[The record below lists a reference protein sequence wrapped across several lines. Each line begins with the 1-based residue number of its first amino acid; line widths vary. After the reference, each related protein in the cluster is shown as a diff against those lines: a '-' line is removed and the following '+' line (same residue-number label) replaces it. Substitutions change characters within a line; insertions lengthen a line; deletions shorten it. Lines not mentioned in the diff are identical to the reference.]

1 MFARLTNLVRK
12 SIPSATPAPAPRR
25 AAIETLEGRE
35 LYSVSPMGQ
44 LPAVQQ
50 PTAVERQAT
59 VQLPAVQS
67 PASTNIIAIL
77 IGL

>member
-1 MFARLTNLVRK
+1 MFTRLINLLRK
-12 SIPSATPAPAPRR
+12 SAPASTSVTPRR
-25 AAIETLEGRE
+25 AAIETLECRE
-35 LYSVSPMGQ
+35 LYSVSPLGQ